1 MASDYTDPYYTV
13 QDEVIKN
20 LESTRALYQD
30 WLKADSS
37 KNLPELS
44 DSLRQVLRS
53 IEWDLEDIQETV
65 SIVES
70 NPSRFQL
77 SEKDVAARR
86 RFLSETRDIVNS
98 VKSQLQLG
106 GKRDSNAPPISFTV
120 TVAKPVANGIGQT
133 RDSLSMRPP
142 ATETLNTRSTVFPV
156 STDPLSEQKSLLH
169 QQDERIDQIGASIS
183 TLKGMSRRIGD
194 ELEDQ
199 VALLDDFSG
208 EMTHTESKL
217 EAATKRTARLLHLNT
232 SRRQWWAIGCL
243 SLTLFII
250 LILLVVL

>member
-1 MASDYTDPYYTV
+1 MSTDYTDPYYTV

-20 LESTRALYQD
+20 LESARTLYQD
-30 WLKADSS
+30 WLNADLP
-37 KNLPELS
+37 KNLQELS
-44 DSLRQVLRS
+44 DNLRQLLRS

-65 SIVES
+65 SIVEG

-86 RFLSETRDIVNS
+86 QFLRETRDIVNS
-98 VKSQLQLG
+98 VKSQLQDA
-106 GKRDSNAPPISFTV
+106 GKREANGPPISFKV
-120 TVAKPVANGIGQT
+120 TIARPVTNGSGPNRNPVSQPLRTTDT
-133 RDSLSMRPP
+133 RPI
-142 ATETLNTRSTVFPV
+142 AFPV
-156 STDPLSEQKSLLH
+156 PSDPLTEQKHLLR

-199 VALLDDFSG
+199 VALLDDFSN
-208 EMTHTESKL
+208 EMTHTETKL
-217 EAATKRTARLLHLNT
+217 DAATKRTARLLHLST

-243 SLTLFII
+243 SVTLFVI